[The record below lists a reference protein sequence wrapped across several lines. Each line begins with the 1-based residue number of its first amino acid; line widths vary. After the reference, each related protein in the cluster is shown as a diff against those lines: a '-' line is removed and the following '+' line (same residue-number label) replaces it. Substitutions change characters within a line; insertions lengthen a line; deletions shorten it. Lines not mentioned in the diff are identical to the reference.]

1 MRTTIFK
8 LISTLILSITI
19 SSISIAQSVDVNL
32 GNETLKVTPS
42 GRMYID
48 GAAFIQDES
57 DLSNGVNIP
66 DIRLGLSATYGKWT
80 SKIDMGFGNGKVS
93 AKDIFLQ
100 YNLSKTSYLRGGHY
114 KEPFGM
120 DRVESSSRIKFM
132 TPNASSNAFTPGR
145 KIGLSYVGWSDK
157 LWFTGGVFADG
168 DAMSNSKEGDDGY
181 SATSRVVFNPLKKSG
196 AILHLGL
203 AGSIRKADANGREE
217 IDGVLTDKT
226 RKIGYSSS
234 LLSNIENL
242 KPLDVSI
249 SDANY
254 QAKYAVELLAAHGP
268 VALQSEY
275 FHTNVRRYNNAAT
288 YQAMGAYGQI
298 AVLLKGG
305 NYAYSSSSA
314 LLSQPAP
321 KSFEMVARFNYTD
334 LDDKGSNIYGGKMRD
349 WSLAANYYLNKHI
362 VFRVNYSYMNMGDY
376 NPALTSE
383 NIHAVQGRV
392 QVTF

>member
-1 MRTTIFK
+1 MKSINFK
-8 LISTLILSITI
+8 LAIALILAVATNGILH
-19 SSISIAQSVDVNL
+19 AQSLDVNL

-42 GRMYID
+42 GRIYMD

-80 SKIDMGFGNGKVS
+80 SKVDVGFEKNRVS

-100 YNLSKTSYLRGGHY
+100 YNLSKASYLKGGHY

-120 DRVESSSRIKFM
+120 DRMESSRRIKFM

-145 KIGLSYVGWSDK
+145 KIGLSYTAWTDK
-157 LWFTGGVFADG
+157 LWFAGGVFADG
-168 DAMSNSKEGDDGY
+168 DSMSNSKEGDDGY
-181 SATSRVVFNPLKKSG
+181 SATSRVVFNPLKRSG
-196 AILHLGL
+196 AIFHLGL
-203 AGSIRKADANGREE
+203 AGSVRKADANGREE
-217 IDGVLTDKT
+217 VNGVLTDKT

-234 LLSNIENL
+234 LLSYIENL
-242 KPLDVSI
+242 KPLNVSI

-254 QAKYAVELLAAHGP
+254 QAKYAVELLTAHGP

-275 FHTNVRRYNNAAT
+275 FHTNVRRYNDAAT

-314 LLSQPAP
+314 LLSQLAP
-321 KSFEMVARFNYTD
+321 KSFELVARFNYTD

-349 WSLAANYYLNKHI
+349 WSLAANYYLNKYI

-383 NIHAVQGRV
+383 NIHSVQGRI
-392 QVTF
+392 QVAF